1 MAKLIIFSYGI
12 DLRRLVNEE
21 LVFARVANLALV
33 SNAVGGGFHLKYGNN
48 YTELGEYGIA
58 IFAIEA

>member
-1 MAKLIIFSYGI
+1 MRLI
-12 DLRRLVNEE
+12 NEE
-21 LVFARVANLALV
+21 RVFARVANLALV
-33 SNAVGGGFHLKYGNN
+33 RNAVGGKLHLKYGNN